1 MTVSINLRLYNICS
15 VVRIHQL
22 LRRYSEKEKHI
33 HMRMYRDDD
42 LSLTFDQGL
51 IEDVVQE
58 LRKEFTC

>member
-15 VVRIHQL
+15 IVRIHQL

-51 IEDVVQE
+51 IEDVV
-58 LRKEFTC
+58 